1 MHATKSCINVRYYIY
16 LPISFQKHNPLDPT
30 RNIKTKWEI
39 IEWTSDGHAYDKE
52 AGLGE
57 GVGRGGRLACR
68 SSRNKEAGSAVEYL
82 AGCAISSAAT
92 SPFDSPSTG
101 LLQATT
107 PRRALVVKLML
118 LRLLLKKRMIRMSRL
133 E

>member
-1 MHATKSCINVRYYIY
+1 QESEFE
-16 LPISFQKHNPLDPT
+16 SEKHNPLDPT

-52 AGLGE
+52 AGWGE

-92 SPFDSPSTG
+92 SSFDSPRNG
-101 LLQATT
+101 LLCYEPQYGISPFPTIH
-107 PRRALVVKLML
+107 ML
-118 LRLLLKKRMIRMSRL
+118 SMDLFNDNLISTAFSSG
-133 E
+133 

>member
-92 SPFDSPSTG
+92 SPFDSPS
-101 LLQATT
+101 LQASILFRFFLTT
-107 PRRALVVKLML
+107 L
-118 LRLLLKKRMIRMSRL
+118 LRSSVLVSFKLQPQGELWWSS
-133 E
+133 